1 MIRRWILLVLAW
13 MVIQGLA
20 AAGNASAF
28 MRGDAW
34 VESEPGI
41 RLFVREVRASVTEEM
56 GVPVLLIHGG
66 GPGSLANFDL
76 AVPAYSVAE
85 DIAIVGHV
93 VYLMDVRGFG
103 NSAKPAAMDSTDELT
118 PPVVSSSEAV
128 KDISAVVSWI
138 IRRSKEKKVALLGLG
153 AGGHW
158 AAMYTVKNSDK
169 VSHLILLN
177 AMYGVKAPWPMGKT
191 FADPR
196 NPDTFNPTA
205 GAYRMLD
212 AAGIMAEWDREIPVE
227 DKSKWHDPRVTV
239 AYLNLALAGD
249 ATANTR
255 KPPSIRIPGAVFKEH
270 FEMSQGKKF
279 WDAKDILVPT
289 LYVRGTRD
297 PWSRP
302 EDLQAL
308 NTELVHAPRKQ
319 VVVIHEATHFLHLDR
334 PEKGRAPFIHEVLV
348 FLGNRQPSDK
358 VEQKTPGK

>member
-1 MIRRWILLVLAW
+1 MKRWFLFILTW
-13 MVIQGLA
+13 ITIQGIA
-20 AAGNASAF
+20 AVGDALAF
-28 MRGDAW
+28 MRADFS

-41 RLFVREVRASVTEEM
+41 ELFVREVRASPTLEM
-56 GVPVLLIHGG
+56 GVPVLLIHGA

-76 AVPAYSVAE
+76 VVPGYSLAENIAVS
-85 DIAIVGHV
+85 GHV

-103 NSAKPAAMDSTDELT
+103 NSVKPAAMDSTDESA
-118 PPVVSSSEAV
+118 PPAVSSHEAV
-128 KDISAVVSWI
+128 RDISAVVNWI
-138 IRRSKEKKVALLGLG
+138 LRRSKENKVALSGLG

-158 AAMYTVKNSDK
+158 AALYTAQNSDK

-177 AMYGVKAPWPMGKT
+177 TMYGIKAPWPMGKT

-196 NPDTFNPTA
+196 NPDAFNPTA
-205 GAYRMLD
+205 GANRLLD

-239 AYLNLALAGD
+239 AYVNHALAGD
-249 ATANTR
+249 KTANTR
-255 KPPSIRIPGAVFKEH
+255 KPPSVRIPGAVYKEH

-297 PWSRP
+297 LWSRP

-319 VVVIHEATHFLHLDR
+319 VVVIHDATSFLHLDR

-348 FLGNRQPSDK
+348 FLGNQQPADK